1 MYCDSMTGDLGDD
14 VSPQKFFSNIELSRS
29 PKIHLKLFL

>member
-1 MYCDSMTGDLGDD
+1 MYCDSLTGDLGDD
-14 VSPQKFFSNIELSRS
+14 VSSQKSFSNIELIRS